1 MSWGRMTLRRRI
13 STASIPSLVAA
24 SSNTVSMAKTLA
36 GRATPRYGPDGAV
49 FVATPRTVQR

>member
-1 MSWGRMTLRRRI
+1 MITLRRRI
-13 STASIPSLVAA
+13 PIASVPSARAAESNIASIA
-24 SSNTVSMAKTLA
+24 NTLA